1 MRIVGLCGSLRGG
14 SSNHLLLR
22 TVPKVAPAL
31 SMQIYEGL
39 AMLPHFSPDL
49 DVEEAPDSVR
59 ALRVLVGS
67 ADGVIVSSPEY
78 AHGIPGSLK
87 NALDWLVSSGE
98 FMHKP
103 VVLWSASPSGADYV
117 HPQLMEVLRVM
128 TARVVDA
135 ACLRISSAR
144 QSFDVSGHLIDPKL
158 ALTLDQSLLLFAQAI
173 ATP

>member
-1 MRIVGLCGSLRGG
+1 MRIVGLCGSLRDG

-22 TVPKVAPAL
+22 TVPNLAPAF

-39 AMLPHFSPDL
+39 ATLPHFSPDL

-59 ALRVLVGS
+59 DLRALVGS

-78 AHGIPGSLK
+78 AHGIPGTLK

-128 TARVVDA
+128 TATIVSE

-144 QSFDVSGHLIDPKL
+144 QSFDVSGQLIDRQL
-158 ALTLDQSLLLFAQAI
+158 AQTLGQSLLLLAHAI
-173 ATP
+173 SAP